1 MAFKSVRSLKFEV
14 RSCLRITSKFKLQPS
29 KIVLPVLMSIS
40 IIACTPKESE
50 YPTSDEVPGIY
61 VNEYSADV
69 ADPDEGEV
77 IGNRTVRDSI
87 FIKHEGDYFRV
98 SNRKW
103 LMNDYDGK
111 GWVDSLQGERK
122 PMETYDAA
130 YDPKPGLLSPL
141 IENSA
146 APLFIEDEKMFWG
159 EVRALEY
166 LKVSSF

>member
-1 MAFKSVRSLKFEV
+1 MAFR
-14 RSCLRITSKFKLQPS
+14 
-29 KIVLPVLMSIS
+29 IVLALLMTLS
-40 IIACTPKESE
+40 IIACTPKETE
-50 YPTSDEVPGIY
+50 YPTPGEVPGTY

-69 ADPDEGEV
+69 LDPDEGEV

-87 FIKHEGDYFRV
+87 FIKPEGDYFRV

-103 LMNDYDGK
+103 LLNDYDGK

-130 YDPKPGLLSPL
+130 YDLKTGLLSPL

-146 APLFIEDEKMFWG
+146 APLFLEDKKIYWG
-159 EVRALEY
+159 ELKALEY
-166 LKVSSF
+166 SKVSSF